1 MSNFYCPVCRTLCID
16 SAIGCITGC
25 EHNPASEVAV
35 NYYNNLADSDN
46 LTEEQEACIK
56 IIKDKRSVK

>member
-1 MSNFYCPVCRTLCID
+1 MSNFYCPVCRTPCID
-16 SAIGCITGC
+16 STVGYITGC
-25 EHNPASEVAV
+25 DHHPASEVAI

-56 IIKDKRSVK
+56 IIRGEISVK